1 MWILL
6 QMKYM
11 LLRIDLLLNSID
23 NKCVKYNFLIHQIN
37 IHDNILIELM
47 SLSVVL
53 MSNPFRLF
61 VNSSVLPT

>member
-1 MWILL
+1 
-6 QMKYM
+6 MKYM
-11 LLRIDLLLNSID
+11 LLRIDLLLNRID